1 MNSLLLKNLIRAVV
15 FVLIQGL
22 VLQRI
27 HVGGASYNYFSLIV
41 YPVVV
46 MLLPIQTSRAALI
59 FIGFAL
65 GLGVDLFYGSLG
77 VHASAC
83 LFIAFIRPLVLRFM
97 EPRGGYPIPSSP
109 VPRAFG
115 LRWFVQYAGL
125 MLVFYLLFYFSVE
138 VFTFTYL
145 GQILIKTI
153 SSFVLSFLA
162 IFAYIML
169 FNPKS

>member
-15 FVLIQGL
+15 LVLLQGL

-27 HVGGASYNYFSLIV
+27 YVGGMSFNYFSLIM
-41 YPVVV
+41 YPVVI
-46 MLLPIQTSRAALI
+46 MILPIQTSRAALV

-65 GLGVDLFYGSLG
+65 GLAVDLFYGSLG

-109 VPRAFG
+109 LPRAFG
-115 LRWFVQYAGL
+115 LQWFVQYAGL

-138 VFTFTYL
+138 VFTFVYT

-153 SSFVLSFLA
+153 SSFILSMLG
-162 IFAYIML
+162 ILAYITL

>member
-15 FVLIQGL
+15 FVLLQGL

-27 HVGGASYNYFSLIV
+27 YVGGASFNYFSLIM
-41 YPVVV
+41 YPVIV
-46 MLLPIQTSRAALI
+46 MLMPIQITRAALV

-65 GLGVDLFYGSLG
+65 GLLVDLFYGSLG

-83 LFIAFIRPLVLRFM
+83 LFIAFIRPLVLKFM

-109 VPRAFG
+109 VAGDFG
-115 LRWFVQYAGL
+115 LRWFMQYAGL
-125 MLVFYLLFYFSVE
+125 MLIFYLLFYFSME
-138 VFTFTYL
+138 VFTFVYL
-145 GQILIKTI
+145 GQILIKTV

-162 IFAYIML
+162 IIAYVML

>member
-1 MNSLLLKNLIRAVV
+1 MNSLLLNNLIRAVV
-15 FVLIQGL
+15 FVLLQGL

-27 HVGGASYNYFSLIV
+27 YVGGASFNYFSLIM
-41 YPVVV
+41 YPVVI
-46 MLLPIQTSRAALI
+46 MLLPIQTSRTALV

-65 GLGVDLFYGSLG
+65 GLIVDLFYGSLG

-83 LFIAFIRPLVLRFM
+83 LFIAFIRPMVLRFM

-109 VPRAFG
+109 VPGRFG
-115 LRWFVQYAGL
+115 LRWFVQYASL

-138 VFTFTYL
+138 VFTFAYL

-153 SSFVLSFLA
+153 SSFVLSMLA

-169 FNPKS
+169 FNPKT

>member
-1 MNSLLLKNLIRAVV
+1 MNSLLLKNLTRAFV
-15 FVLIQGL
+15 FVLLQGL

-27 HVGGASYNYFSLIV
+27 YIGGASFNYFSLIM
-41 YPVVV
+41 YPVVI
-46 MLLPIQTSRAALI
+46 MLLPIQTSRTALV
-59 FIGFAL
+59 FVGFAL

-83 LFIAFIRPLVLRFM
+83 LFIAFIRPMLLRFM

-109 VPRAFG
+109 VPGGFG
-115 LRWFVQYAGL
+115 LRWFMQYAAL
-125 MLVFYLLFYFSVE
+125 MLIAYLLFYFSVE
-138 VFTFTYL
+138 VFTFVYL

-153 SSFVLSFLA
+153 STFVLSFLA
-162 IFAYIML
+162 ILAYVML